1 MRQKSETIFFSIIV
15 RLTFFVTGLHPS
27 RKHTFSIV
35 SFHDNLPLLP
45 IDRTPDIIKIKTPPQ
60 PVVYPVPRVRDIYS
74 NSRGYTDNFLL
85 DISVHVKDQ
94 VNIVTG
100 QDREKEKREKCP
112 SRFAIIN
119 LISLAQSREKVVGFF
134 SRAFIGSNRSIGL
147 DLSHSSRAIGQS
159 FVRVAGVKGW
169 GGRRG
174 GRLYDSPL
182 YFPVFQGV
190 SSNTLVRIYSSHV
203 SSTILDP
210 RSD

>member
-100 QDREKEKREKCP
+100 QDREKEKREREKCS

-182 YFPVFQGV
+182 YFPVFQGG
-190 SSNTLVRIYSSHV
+190 SNTDLLVTR

>member
-182 YFPVFQGV
+182 YFPVFQGG
-190 SSNTLVRIYSSHV
+190 SNTDLLVTR

>member
-94 VNIVTG
+94 VNIVDRTG
-100 QDREKEKREKCP
+100 
-112 SRFAIIN
+112 
-119 LISLAQSREKVVGFF
+119 SREREEREMSVEIRDHKSHI
-134 SRAFIGSNRSIGL
+134 SRAESRKSSWIFLASIYRFESI
-147 DLSHSSRAIGQS
+147 DRA
-159 FVRVAGVKGW
+159 
-169 GGRRG
+169 
-174 GRLYDSPL
+174 
-182 YFPVFQGV
+182 
-190 SSNTLVRIYSSHV
+190 
-203 SSTILDP
+203 
-210 RSD
+210 

>member
-94 VNIVTG
+94 VNIVDRTG
-100 QDREKEKREKCP
+100 
-112 SRFAIIN
+112 
-119 LISLAQSREKVVGFF
+119 SREREEREREMSVEIRHHKSHI
-134 SRAFIGSNRSIGL
+134 SRAESRKSSWIFLASIYRFESI
-147 DLSHSSRAIGQS
+147 DRA
-159 FVRVAGVKGW
+159 
-169 GGRRG
+169 
-174 GRLYDSPL
+174 
-182 YFPVFQGV
+182 
-190 SSNTLVRIYSSHV
+190 
-203 SSTILDP
+203 
-210 RSD
+210 

>member
-35 SFHDNLPLLP
+35 SFHDNLPLFP

-100 QDREKEKREKCP
+100 QDREKEKREKE
-112 SRFAIIN
+112 
-119 LISLAQSREKVVGFF
+119 REMSVEIRDHKSHI
-134 SRAFIGSNRSIGL
+134 SRAESRKSSWIFLASIYRFESI
-147 DLSHSSRAIGQS
+147 DRAWSIA
-159 FVRVAGVKGW
+159 FFTCHRAKLCTC
-169 GGRRG
+169 GRC
-174 GRLYDSPL
+174 
-182 YFPVFQGV
+182 
-190 SSNTLVRIYSSHV
+190 
-203 SSTILDP
+203 
-210 RSD
+210 

>member
-1 MRQKSETIFFSIIV
+1 MFFEQKFDKIYIEMRQKSETIFFSIIV

-94 VNIVTG
+94 VNIVDRTG
-100 QDREKEKREKCP
+100 
-112 SRFAIIN
+112 
-119 LISLAQSREKVVGFF
+119 SREREEREMSVEIRHHKSHI
-134 SRAFIGSNRSIGL
+134 SRAESRKSSWIFLASIYRFESI
-147 DLSHSSRAIGQS
+147 DRA
-159 FVRVAGVKGW
+159 
-169 GGRRG
+169 
-174 GRLYDSPL
+174 
-182 YFPVFQGV
+182 
-190 SSNTLVRIYSSHV
+190 
-203 SSTILDP
+203 
-210 RSD
+210 

>member
-35 SFHDNLPLLP
+35 SFHDLPLLP

-94 VNIVTG
+94 VNIVDRTG
-100 QDREKEKREKCP
+100 
-112 SRFAIIN
+112 
-119 LISLAQSREKVVGFF
+119 SREREEREMSVEIRDHKSHI
-134 SRAFIGSNRSIGL
+134 SRAESRKSSWIFLASIYRFESI
-147 DLSHSSRAIGQS
+147 DRA
-159 FVRVAGVKGW
+159 
-169 GGRRG
+169 
-174 GRLYDSPL
+174 
-182 YFPVFQGV
+182 
-190 SSNTLVRIYSSHV
+190 
-203 SSTILDP
+203 
-210 RSD
+210 

>member
-35 SFHDNLPLLP
+35 SFHDNLPLFP

-94 VNIVTG
+94 VNIVDRTG
-100 QDREKEKREKCP
+100 
-112 SRFAIIN
+112 
-119 LISLAQSREKVVGFF
+119 SREREEREMSVEIRDHKSHI
-134 SRAFIGSNRSIGL
+134 SRAESRKSSWIFLASIYRFESI
-147 DLSHSSRAIGQS
+147 DRA
-159 FVRVAGVKGW
+159 
-169 GGRRG
+169 
-174 GRLYDSPL
+174 
-182 YFPVFQGV
+182 
-190 SSNTLVRIYSSHV
+190 
-203 SSTILDP
+203 
-210 RSD
+210 